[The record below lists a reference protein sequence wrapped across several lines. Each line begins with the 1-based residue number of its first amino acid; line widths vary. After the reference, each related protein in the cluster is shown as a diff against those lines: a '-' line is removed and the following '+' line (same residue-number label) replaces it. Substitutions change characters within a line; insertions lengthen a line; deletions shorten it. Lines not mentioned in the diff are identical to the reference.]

1 MSHLSP
7 PHASV
12 VKSPCL
18 PALVC
23 PVSGTARRLLAGVGT
38 AIAGL
43 SLLAGISACA
53 SPPANERETGSG
65 GQLVRYS
72 SRQVSVDLTDAQ
84 RETLRQ
90 LRDHVL
96 AETQQARIL
105 EAISRTLAK
114 EGYAPVSVDTEMG
127 VVEAE
132 RNTVLVPKWRQ
143 IARGVLKSR
152 IGGLPAKPDH
162 ERMAV
167 IVAVRST
174 QGEQGKQGKLGERG
188 ERVQHVEQGSL
199 VRVRFDRT
207 VWDSNGDARTETVL
221 EKDVYDGFFSALDL
235 AVRAN

>member
-1 MSHLSP
+1 MG
-7 PHASV
+7 SV
-12 VKSPCL
+12 
-18 PALVC
+18 
-23 PVSGTARRLLAGVGT
+23 
-38 AIAGL
+38 IAGL

-90 LRDHVL
+90 LRDHVF

-105 EAISRTLAK
+105 EAISRTLTK
-114 EGYAPVSVDTEMG
+114 EGYAPVSVDTETG

-152 IGGLPAKPDH
+152 IGALPAKPDH

-167 IVAVRST
+167 IVAVRSA
-174 QGEQGKQGKLGERG
+174 QGEPGKPGDRGDRGERG
-188 ERVQHVEQGSL
+188 DRVQQVERGSL